1 MGEKTPPVD
10 FINID
15 PFYGLQQYTNIHT
28 QTDVF
33 VVFQSFESKAIKVF
47 ETLSVSN
54 YVLKIIS
61 CTPWLIDRKILDRWM
76 DSK

>member
-1 MGEKTPPVD
+1 LYLFVGEKTPPVD

-61 CTPWLIDRKILDRWM
+61 ELRKYCVHSMADR
-76 DSK
+76 